1 MKALKAKFFGSD
13 ILVINHNDKPYVPM
27 KQVAENIGLVWHA
40 QFERLQRNEI
50 LNSSIRMIRMVAE
63 DGKEREMVCLP
74 LHYLNGWLFGVNPSR
89 VNPEIK
95 EKLIRYQTE
104 CYEVLWDYWTTGIA
118 KWGDIRQQRETLE
131 ENESESKKRG
141 SDAGRVLQKRKV
153 EKHTYEISVE
163 RLDRMEQLLLE
174 F

>member
-13 ILVINHNDKPYVPM
+13 ILVINQNDKPYVPM

-40 QFERLQRNEI
+40 QFERLQRNEV
-50 LNSSIRMIRMVAE
+50 LSQGIRVIRIPSNGGEQEA
-63 DGKEREMVCLP
+63 VCLP

-118 KWGDIRQQRETLE
+118 KWEDIRQQRENLE

-141 SDAGRVLQKRKV
+141 SEAGRALQKRKV
-153 EKHTYEISVE
+153 EKHTYEIGIE